1 MYFVH
6 QSDEIF
12 QPLLIILVSFILLYS
27 FKHTEDIGGQKVSP
41 FVQ

>member
-1 MYFVH
+1 MYIVH
-6 QSDEIF
+6 QSGEIL

-27 FKHTEDIGGQKVSP
+27 FKHTEDISGRKFSI